1 MPELPEVE
9 TVRRTLIDLAVGKTV
24 AKADVRWP
32 KIVKRPEETVQFQ
45 DALAGETIQDISRRG
60 KFLIFHLDHYAL
72 VTHLRME
79 GKFSVKEQSEPEAP
93 HTHVVFTFTD
103 GTELRYR
110 DVRKFGTMHL
120 FEKGTEN
127 RHAPLIGLGPEPFDV
142 QFTADYLYDRL
153 KRTSRQV
160 KTALLD
166 QIIVTGLGNIY
177 VDEVLFRSRVHPH
190 RRSTSISKE
199 EAGRIHYFTKSV
211 LAEAIDR
218 GGSTIRSYV
227 NSQGKK
233 GTFQEVLNV
242 YGRAGEACV
251 ECGEEIVKTKT
262 GGRGTHICLH
272 CQPLP
277 EEQS

>member
-24 AKADVRWP
+24 AKTDVRWP
-32 KIVKRPEETVQFQ
+32 NIIKYPEEPVQFQ
-45 DALAGETIQDISRRG
+45 DALAGETIQNITRRG
-60 KFLIFHLDHYAL
+60 KFLIFHLDRYAL
-72 VTHLRME
+72 VSHLRME
-79 GKFSVKEQSEPEAP
+79 GKFSVNAQSEPEAS

-103 GTELRYR
+103 GTQLRYR

-127 RHAPLIGLGPEPFDV
+127 GIAPLIGLGPEPFDV
-142 QFTADYLYDRL
+142 TFTPEYLYERL
-153 KRTSRQV
+153 QRTARQV

-177 VDEVLFRSRVHPH
+177 VDEVLFRSHIHPH
-190 RRSTSISKE
+190 RVSSTITEE
-199 EAGRIHYFTKSV
+199 EAERIHHYTKSV
-211 LAEAIDR
+211 LAEAVER
-218 GGSTIRSYV
+218 GGSTIRTYV
-227 NSQGKK
+227 NSQGQK

-242 YGRAGEACV
+242 YGRTGEACV
-251 ECGEEIVKTKT
+251 ECGTEIVKIKT
-262 GGRGTHICLH
+262 GGRGTHICLQ

-277 EEQS
+277 EDLS

>member
-9 TVRRTLIDLAVGKTV
+9 TVRRTLSELAAGKEIASV
-24 AKADVRWP
+24 DIRWP
-32 KIVKRPEETVQFQ
+32 KMIKQPEADAFR
-45 DALAGETIQDISRRG
+45 DALIGETIQSIDRRG
-60 KFLIFHLDHYAL
+60 KFLIFQLDHYAL
-72 VTHLRME
+72 ISHLRME
-79 GKFSVKEQSEPEAP
+79 GKFSVNGSEEPEAP

-120 FEKGTEN
+120 TAKGTE
-127 RHAPLIGLGPEPFDV
+127 HELASLKVLGPEPFDEL
-142 QFTADYLYDRL
+142 FTAEHLYEKL
-153 KRTSRQV
+153 QKTSRQV

-177 VDEVLFRSRVHPH
+177 VDEVLFRARVHPH
-190 RRSTSISKE
+190 RLGRTITKE
-199 EAGRIHYFTKSV
+199 EAALIHQYTIAV
-211 LAEAIDR
+211 LAEAVER
-218 GGSTIRSYV
+218 GGSTIRTYV
-227 NSQGKK
+227 NSQGQK

-251 ECGEEIVKTKT
+251 ECGAEIVKTKT

-272 CQPLP
+272 CQPLERP
-277 EEQS
+277 

>member
-24 AKADVRWP
+24 AETDVRWP
-32 KIVKRPEETVQFQ
+32 KMIKRPEDLVQFQ
-45 DALAGETIQDISRRG
+45 DALAGEMIQDIKRRG

-72 VTHLRME
+72 VSHLRME
-79 GKFSVKEQSEPEAP
+79 GKFSVNAQSEPEAP

-103 GTELRYR
+103 GTQLRYR

-127 RHAPLIGLGPEPFDV
+127 DLAPLIGLGPEPFDTT
-142 QFTADYLYDRL
+142 FTPDYLYGRL
-153 KRTSRQV
+153 QRTSRQV

-177 VDEVLFRSRVHPH
+177 VDEVLFRSRIHPH
-190 RRSTSISKE
+190 RVSSSITE
-199 EAGRIHYFTKSV
+199 EEVERIHNYTKSV
-211 LAEAIDR
+211 LAEAVER
-218 GGSTIRSYV
+218 GGSTIRTYV
-227 NSQGKK
+227 NSQGQK

-251 ECGEEIVKTKT
+251 ECGAEIVKTKT

-272 CQPLP
+272 CQPMP
-277 EEQS
+277 EDQS